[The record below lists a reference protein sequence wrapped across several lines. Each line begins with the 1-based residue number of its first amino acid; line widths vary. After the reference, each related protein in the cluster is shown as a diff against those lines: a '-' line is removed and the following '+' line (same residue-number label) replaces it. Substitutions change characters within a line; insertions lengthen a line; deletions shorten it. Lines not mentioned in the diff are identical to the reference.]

1 MAKNKEKTP
10 LSKGNGWTQ
19 NFNLVG
25 EVKLNDYTFKLDQ
38 RSDRSDWIYNSLN
51 LGVDCGEKFGTV
63 FAELMGG
70 YGSERTNNVVYV
82 HGKDEDGKDDF
93 KNQYTIDFDDRFDE
107 SILADVGDL
116 CFLTIGLE
124 KDSKDKTFYKKF
136 LTPYDFIAYAEEHLE
151 DGMVVNVRGQLKYT
165 VYNGN
170 IQCRKEINS
179 IALSSATPD
188 KYRATFTQTM
198 LLDRDSVTKDSIDKD
213 KGVINVDA
221 ILLEKFKEYN
231 GWDLTEGGKV
241 KGGAFVP
248 LHKNFEYEIN
258 QEKPELT
265 TAVINKLFK
274 VKKDVMQVTWDGEFV
289 ESGATVTA
297 TEADLTDD
305 IKELIELGLYTLE
318 EALAKCTVG
327 GSKERRMIL
336 RKPAIKMVG
345 DDENKTPQIQRFEN
359 VFEEE
364 DLQLE
369 CLIPKDN
376 DDEEEAEDD
385 FDKIINSDSDSD
397 DSADEDDELAAL
409 LSALD

>member
-1 MAKNKEKTP
+1 MAKKEKTP
-10 LSKGNGWTQ
+10 LSKSNGWTSV
-19 NFNLVG
+19 FNLVG
-25 EVKLNDYTFKLDQ
+25 EVRLNDYTFKLDEK
-38 RSDRSDWIYNSLN
+38 SEKSDWVYNSLN
-51 LGVDCGEKFGTV
+51 LGVNCGEKYGTV

-70 YGSERTNNVVYV
+70 YGSERQNVVYV
-82 HGKDEDGKDDF
+82 HGKDENGRDDF
-93 KNQYTIDFDDRFDE
+93 QNSYSIDWDDRFTE
-107 SILADVGDL
+107 SILEDVGDL

-198 LLDRDSVTKDSIDKD
+198 LLDRDSVTKDSIDND

-221 ILLEKFKEYN
+221 YVLEKFKEYN
-231 GWDLTEGGKV
+231 GWDLTDGGKV
-241 KGGAFVP
+241 KGGIFVP

-258 QEKPELT
+258 PEKPELT

-274 VKKDVMQVTWDGEFV
+274 VKKGVTQISWEGEFV

-297 TEADLTDD
+297 TEDDLTDD
-305 IKELIELGLYTLE
+305 IRELISLGLYTLE

-336 RKPAIKMVG
+336 KKPAIKMVG
-345 DDENKTPQIQRFEN
+345 DDENKIPQIQRFEEA
-359 VFEEE
+359 FTEE
-364 DLQLE
+364 DMQLE
-369 CLIPKDN
+369 CLTPRETD
-376 DDEEEAEDD
+376 DDEEDTDEVPFKEEVAEETTV
-385 FDKIINSDSDSD
+385 
-397 DSADEDDELAAL
+397 DEDEELASLLAAL
-409 LSALD
+409 D

>member
-1 MAKNKEKTP
+1 MAKKERTP
-10 LSKGNGWTQ
+10 LTKSNGWTST
-19 NFNLVG
+19 FNLVG
-25 EVKLNDYTFKLDQ
+25 EVKLNEYTFKLDQ
-38 RSDRSDWIYNSLN
+38 HSEKSDWVYNSLN
-51 LGVDCGEKFGTV
+51 LGVDCGEKHGLV
-63 FAELMGG
+63 YAELMGG
-70 YGSERTNNVVYV
+70 YGSDRQNSIYV
-82 HGKDEDGKDDF
+82 HGKDESGKDDF
-93 KNQYTIDFDDRFDE
+93 KNSYTIDWDDREDE
-107 SILADVGDL
+107 SILADIGDL

-124 KDSKDKTFYKKF
+124 KDSKEKTFYKKF
-136 LTPYDFIAYAEEHLE
+136 LTPYDFIAYANEHLE
-151 DGMVVNVRGQLKYT
+151 DKIVVNVRGQLKYT

-221 ILLEKFKEYN
+221 MVLEKFKEYN

-241 KGGAFVP
+241 KGGIFVP

-258 QEKPELT
+258 SEKPELT
-265 TAVINKLFK
+265 TAIINKLFK
-274 VKKDVMQVTWDGEFV
+274 VKKGVMQVTWEGEFQEV
-289 ESGATVTA
+289 GSTVQATLD
-297 TEADLTDD
+297 DLTSD
-305 IKELIELGLYTLE
+305 IRELIELGLYTEE

-336 RKPAIKMVG
+336 KKPAIRMVG
-345 DDENKTPQIQRFEN
+345 DDENKVPEIQRFEG

-369 CLIPKDN
+369 CLTKKETDE
-376 DDEEEAEDD
+376 DDETDEVPFEEDTVEETTV
-385 FDKIINSDSDSD
+385 
-397 DSADEDDELAAL
+397 DEDDELASL
-409 LSALD
+409 LAALD

>member
-1 MAKNKEKTP
+1 MAKKEKTP
-10 LSKGNGWTQ
+10 LAKSNGWTSV
-19 NFNLVG
+19 FNIVG
-25 EVKLNDYTFKLDQ
+25 EVKLNDYTFKLDEK
-38 RSDRSDWIYNSLN
+38 SERSDWIYNALN

-63 FAELMGG
+63 YAELMGG
-70 YGSERTNNVVYV
+70 YGSERNNNVVYV
-82 HGKDEDGKDDF
+82 HGKKEDGSDDF
-93 KNQYTIDFDDRFDE
+93 KNQYTIDWDDRFDE
-107 SILADVGDL
+107 SILEDVGDL
-116 CFLTIGLE
+116 CYLTIGLE

-136 LTPYDFIAYAEEHLE
+136 LTPYDFIAYAAEHLE
-151 DGMVVNVRGQLKYT
+151 DGMVVNVRGQIKYT

-221 ILLEKFKEYN
+221 MVLEKFKEYN
-231 GWDLTEGGKV
+231 GWDLTDGGKV

-258 QEKPELT
+258 PEKPELT

-274 VKKDVMQVTWDGEFV
+274 VKKGVTQITWEGEMI

-297 TEADLTDD
+297 TLDDLTDD
-305 IKELIELGLYTLE
+305 IKELIELGLYTEE

-336 RKPAIKMVG
+336 KKPAIKMVG
-345 DDENKTPQIQRFEN
+345 DDENKVPQIQRFEEA
-359 VFEEE
+359 FAEE

-369 CLIPKDN
+369 CLIPKETEEE
-376 DDEEEAEDD
+376 EEEADD
-385 FDKIINSDSDSD
+385 FDKLINDGSDTETSV
-397 DSADEDDELAAL
+397 DEDDELASL
-409 LSALD
+409 LAALD

>member
-1 MAKNKEKTP
+1 MAKVKDKTP
-10 LSKGNGWTQ
+10 LSKGNGWTST
-19 NFNLVG
+19 FNLVG
-25 EVKLNDYTFKLDQ
+25 EVKLNDYSFKLDEK
-38 RSDRSDWIYNSLN
+38 SEKSDWVYNSLN
-51 LGVDCGEKFGTV
+51 LGVNCGEKYGTV

-70 YGSERTNNVVYV
+70 YGSERQNVVYV
-82 HGKDEDGKDDF
+82 HGKDENGRDDF
-93 KNQYTIDFDDRFDE
+93 QNSYPIDWDDRFTE
-107 SILADVGDL
+107 SILENVGDL

-136 LTPYDFIAYAEEHLE
+136 LTPYDFIAYAKEHLE

-198 LLDRDSVTKDSIDKD
+198 LLDRDSVTKDSIDND

-221 ILLEKFKEYN
+221 YVLEKFKEYN
-231 GWDLTEGGKV
+231 GWDLTDGGKV

-258 QEKPELT
+258 PEKPELT

-274 VKKDVMQVTWDGEFV
+274 VKKGVTQISWEGEFV
-289 ESGATVTA
+289 EAGSTVQA
-297 TEADLTDD
+297 TEADLTED
-305 IKELIELGLYTLE
+305 IKELIDLGLYSLE

-336 RKPAIKMVG
+336 KKPSIKMVG
-345 DDENKTPQIQRFEN
+345 DDENKVPQIQRFEEA
-359 VFEEE
+359 FTEE
-364 DLQLE
+364 DMQLE
-369 CLIPKDN
+369 CLTAKETDE
-376 DDEEEAEDD
+376 DEEVVDEIPFEEETTG
-385 FDKIINSDSDSD
+385 SESTV
-397 DSADEDDELAAL
+397 DEDDELQAL
-409 LSALD
+409 LNALD

>member
-1 MAKNKEKTP
+1 MAKVKDKTP
-10 LSKGNGWTQ
+10 LSKSNGWT
-19 NFNLVG
+19 NVFNLVG
-25 EVKLNDYTFKLDQ
+25 EVKLNDYTFKLDEK
-38 RSDRSDWIYNSLN
+38 SEKSDWVYNSLN
-51 LGVDCGEKFGTV
+51 LGVNCGEKYGTV

-70 YGSERTNNVVYV
+70 YGSERQNVVYV
-82 HGKDEDGKDDF
+82 HGKDENGRDDF
-93 KNQYTIDFDDRFDE
+93 QNSYPIDWDDRFTE
-107 SILADVGDL
+107 SILENVGDL

-136 LTPYDFIAYAEEHLE
+136 LTPYDFIAYAKEHLE

-221 ILLEKFKEYN
+221 YVLEKFKEYN
-231 GWDLTEGGKV
+231 GWDLTDGGKV

-258 QEKPELT
+258 PEKPELT

-274 VKKDVMQVTWDGEFV
+274 IKKGVTQITWDGEFV

-297 TEADLTDD
+297 TEDDLTDD
-305 IKELIELGLYTLE
+305 IRELISLGLYTLE

-336 RKPAIKMVG
+336 KKPAIKMVG
-345 DDENKTPQIQRFEN
+345 DDENKVPQIQRFEEA
-359 VFEEE
+359 FTEE
-364 DLQLE
+364 DMQLE
-369 CLIPKDN
+369 CLIPRET
-376 DDEEEAEDD
+376 DEENEVDEVPFEKEATEAE
-385 FDKIINSDSDSD
+385 STV
-397 DSADEDDELAAL
+397 DEDDELASL
-409 LSALD
+409 LAALD

>member
-1 MAKNKEKTP
+1 MAKKERTP
-10 LSKGNGWTQ
+10 LAKNNWVQ

-25 EVKLNDYTFKLDQ
+25 EVKLNDYTFKLDE
-38 RSDRSDWIYNSLN
+38 RSDKSDWVYNALN
-51 LGVDCGEKFGTV
+51 LGIDCGEKHGTV
-63 FAELMGG
+63 YAELMGG

-82 HGKDEDGKDDF
+82 HGKKEDGSDDF
-93 KNQYTIDFDDRFDE
+93 KNQYTIDWDDRFDE
-107 SILADVGDL
+107 SILEDIGDL
-116 CFLTIGLE
+116 CYLTIGLE

-136 LTPYDFIAYAEEHLE
+136 LTPYDFIAYASEHLE

-221 ILLEKFKEYN
+221 MILEKFKEYN

-258 QEKPELT
+258 PEKPELT

-274 VKKDVMQVTWDGEFV
+274 VKKGVTQISWEGEFV

-297 TEADLTDD
+297 TLDDLTDD
-305 IKELIELGLYTLE
+305 IKELIELGLYTEE

-336 RKPAIKMVG
+336 KKPSIKMIDG
-345 DDENKTPQIQRFEN
+345 EDEGEKIPQIQRFEET
-359 VFEEE
+359 FTEE
-364 DLQLE
+364 DMQLE
-369 CLIPKDN
+369 CLIPKDT
-376 DDEEEAEDD
+376 DEEEETKDD
-385 FDKIINSDSDSD
+385 FDKLINEDSDSENTV
-397 DSADEDDELAAL
+397 DEDDELASL
-409 LSALD
+409 LAALD

>member
-1 MAKNKEKTP
+1 MAKKERTP
-10 LSKGNGWTQ
+10 LSKSNGWTSV
-19 NFNLVG
+19 FNLVG
-25 EVKLNDYTFKLDQ
+25 EVKLNDYTFKMDE
-38 RSDRSDWIYNSLN
+38 RSDRSDWIYNALN
-51 LGVDCGEKFGTV
+51 LGINCGEKFGTV

-70 YGSERTNNVVYV
+70 YGSDRQNVVYV
-82 HGKDEDGKDDF
+82 HGKDESGKDDF
-93 KNQYTIDFDDRFDE
+93 KNSYTIDFDDRFDE

-124 KDSKDKTFYKKF
+124 KDTKEKTYYKKF
-136 LTPYDFIAYAEEHLE
+136 LTPYDFIAYAQEHLE

-179 IALSSATPD
+179 IALSKAEPKD
-188 KYRATFTQTM
+188 YKAVFTQTM

-221 ILLEKFKEYN
+221 MVLEKFKEYN

-258 QEKPELT
+258 PEKPELT

-274 VKKDVMQVTWDGEFV
+274 VKKGVTQITWEGDFQETG
-289 ESGATVTA
+289 STVQA

-305 IKELIELGLYTLE
+305 IKELIDLGLYSLE

-327 GSKERRMIL
+327 GSKERRMVL
-336 RKPAIKMVG
+336 RKPAIKMIG
-345 DDENKTPQIQRFEN
+345 GDENKVPQIQRFEEA
-359 VFEEE
+359 FAEE

-369 CLIPKDN
+369 CLVAKETDEEEEEEVNDLVALANGDN
-376 DDEEEAEDD
+376 DD
-385 FDKIINSDSDSD
+385 DSST
-397 DSADEDDELAAL
+397 EDDELASLLAAL
-409 LSALD
+409 E

>member
-1 MAKNKEKTP
+1 MAKKEKTP
-10 LSKGNGWTQ
+10 LAKNGWVQ

-25 EVKLNDYTFKLDQ
+25 EVRLSEYTFKLEQ
-38 RSDRSDWIYNSLN
+38 HSEKSDWIYNSMN
-51 LGVDCGEKFGTV
+51 LGVYCGEKHGTV
-63 FAELMGG
+63 YGEAMSG
-70 YGSERTNNVVYV
+70 YGGERQNVIFV
-82 HGKDEDGKDDF
+82 HGKDESGKDDF
-93 KNQYTIDFDDRFDE
+93 KNAYQIDFEDRFDE
-107 SILADVGDL
+107 SILEDIGDL
-116 CFLTIGLE
+116 CFVTAGLE

-136 LTPYDFIAYAEEHLE
+136 LSPYDFIAYCSEHLE
-151 DGMVVNVRGQLKYT
+151 ENMVVNVRGQLKYT

-221 ILLEKFKEYN
+221 MVLEKFKEYN
-231 GWDLTEGGKV
+231 GWDLTDGGKV

-258 QEKPELT
+258 PEKPELT

-274 VKKDVMQVTWDGEFV
+274 VKKGVTQISWEGEFV

-297 TEADLTDD
+297 TEDDLTDD
-305 IKELIELGLYTLE
+305 IKELIDLGLYTLE

-336 RKPAIKMVG
+336 KKPAIKMVG
-345 DDENKTPQIQRFEN
+345 DDENKVPQIQRFEEA
-359 VFEEE
+359 FAEE
-364 DLQLE
+364 DMQLE
-369 CLIPKDN
+369 CLIPRET
-376 DDEEEAEDD
+376 DDEEDTDEVPFEEETTEAE
-385 FDKIINSDSDSD
+385 STAS
-397 DSADEDDELAAL
+397 EDDELASL
-409 LSALD
+409 LAALD

>member
-1 MAKNKEKTP
+1 MAKKERTP
-10 LSKGNGWTQ
+10 LSKGNGWTST
-19 NFNLVG
+19 FNLVG
-25 EVKLNDYTFKLDQ
+25 EVKLNDYTFKMDE
-38 RSDRSDWIYNSLN
+38 RSDRSDWIYNALN
-51 LGVDCGEKFGTV
+51 LGVYCGDKQGTI

-70 YGSERTNNVVYV
+70 YGSDRQNVVYV
-82 HGKDEDGKDDF
+82 HGKDENGRDDF
-93 KNQYTIDFDDRFDE
+93 KNSYTIDWEDREDE

-124 KDSKDKTFYKKF
+124 KDTKEKTYYKKF
-136 LTPYDFIAYAEEHLE
+136 LTPYDFIAYAKEHLE

-165 VYNGN
+165 VYNGT

-179 IALSSATPD
+179 IALSKAEPKD
-188 KYRATFTQTM
+188 YKAVFTQTM

-213 KGVINVDA
+213 RGVINVDG

-265 TAVINKLFK
+265 TAIINKLFK
-274 VKKDVMQVTWDGEFV
+274 VKKGVTQITWEGDFQETG
-289 ESGATVTA
+289 STVQA

-305 IKELIELGLYTLE
+305 IKELIDLGLYSLE

-336 RKPAIKMVG
+336 KKPAIKMIDG
-345 DDENKTPQIQRFEN
+345 ANEGEKIPQIQRFEE
-359 VFEEE
+359 VFTEE
-364 DLQLE
+364 DILLD
-369 CLIPKDN
+369 CLTEKEVDDEDEEVNDLVSLADEDN
-376 DDEEEAEDD
+376 DDT
-385 FDKIINSDSDSD
+385 SDSD
-397 DSADEDDELAAL
+397 DELEALLAAL
-409 LSALD
+409 D

>member
-1 MAKNKEKTP
+1 MAKKEKTP
-10 LSKGNGWTQ
+10 LAKSNGWTST
-19 NFNLVG
+19 FNLVG
-25 EVKLNDYTFKLDQ
+25 EVKLNDYTFKLDEK
-38 RSDRSDWIYNSLN
+38 SEKSDWVYNALN

-70 YGSERTNNVVYV
+70 YGSERSNNVVYV
-82 HGKDEDGKDDF
+82 HGKTDDGKDDF
-93 KNQYTIDFDDRFDE
+93 KNQYTIDWDDRFDE
-107 SILADVGDL
+107 SILEDIGDL

-136 LTPYDFIAYAEEHLE
+136 LTPYDFIAYAEEHLA

-198 LLDRDSVTKDSIDKD
+198 LLDRDSATKKDIDKD
-213 KGVINVDA
+213 KGVLNVSA
-221 ILLEKFKEYN
+221 YVLEKFKEYN

-258 QEKPELT
+258 PEKPELT
-265 TAVINKLFK
+265 DAVINKLFK
-274 VKKDVMQVTWDGEFV
+274 VKKGVTQITWDGEFV
-289 ESGATVTA
+289 EAGSTVQA

-305 IKELIELGLYTLE
+305 IKELIDLGLYSLE

-336 RKPAIKMVG
+336 KKPAIKMIDG
-345 DDENKTPQIQRFEN
+345 ANEGEKIPQIQRFEEA
-359 VFEEE
+359 FAEE
-364 DLQLE
+364 DMQLE
-369 CLIPKDN
+369 CLIPRET
-376 DDEEEAEDD
+376 DDEEDTDEVPFEEETTEAE
-385 FDKIINSDSDSD
+385 STAS
-397 DSADEDDELAAL
+397 EDDELASL
-409 LSALD
+409 LAALD

>member
-1 MAKNKEKTP
+1 MAKVKDKTP
-10 LSKGNGWTQ
+10 LSKGNGWTSV
-19 NFNLVG
+19 FNLVG
-25 EVKLNDYTFKLDQ
+25 EVKLNDYTFKIDEK
-38 RSDRSDWIYNSLN
+38 SEKSDWVYNALN
-51 LGVDCGEKFGTV
+51 LGVDCGEKHGV
-63 FAELMGG
+63 CYAELMGG
-70 YGSERTNNVVYV
+70 YGSERSNNVVYV
-82 HGKDEDGKDDF
+82 HGKKEDGSDDF
-93 KNQYTIDFDDRFDE
+93 QNSYTIDWEDRFDE
-107 SILADVGDL
+107 SILEDIGNAS
-116 CFLTIGLE
+116 FLTIGLE

-136 LTPYDFIAYAEEHLE
+136 LTPYDFIAYASEHLE

-198 LLDRDSVTKDSIDKD
+198 LLDRDSATKDSIDKD

-221 ILLEKFKEYN
+221 YVLEKFKEYN
-231 GWDLTEGGKV
+231 GWDLTDGGKV

-258 QEKPELT
+258 PEKPELT

-274 VKKDVMQVTWDGEFV
+274 VKKGVTQISWEGEFV

-297 TEADLTDD
+297 TEDDLTDD
-305 IKELIELGLYTLE
+305 IKELISLGLYTLE

-336 RKPAIKMVG
+336 KKPAIKMVG
-345 DDENKTPQIQRFEN
+345 DDENKVPQIQRFEEAFTEEDMQLDCLTPRETDEEEDVAN
-359 VFEEE
+359 EVPFEEE
-364 DLQLE
+364 TTE
-369 CLIPKDN
+369 V
-376 DDEEEAEDD
+376 ESTA
-385 FDKIINSDSDSD
+385 S
-397 DSADEDDELAAL
+397 EDDELASL
-409 LSALD
+409 LAALD